1 MKHSFLIALSAFL
14 LAGSIVKAQQTV
26 RIGYVDMEYI
36 LENVPEYKEAS
47 TQLES
52 NVQKWKKEIETE
64 LERIESM
71 KQGLANEKALLTS
84 ELIEEREEEIQF
96 EEQKLAD
103 YQQKRFG
110 PQGDLMRQKLQ
121 LVQPIQD
128 QVFIAVQEIA
138 ANRAYDFIFDKS
150 ADIVMLY
157 ASERFDIS
165 DQVIRSITRAS
176 KREQL
181 DSRGEKEELLREES
195 KTVEESEVVSERE
208 ALKQAR
214 QREREEL
221 LKERQRERDSLRTA
235 KQKAYEE
242 RRLKLIQER
251 ERKKDSL
258 EEVRKKK
265 IDN

>member
-1 MKHSFLIALSAFL
+1 MKHSVLIALSAFL
-14 LAGSIVKAQQTV
+14 LAGFSVKAQQTV

-52 NVQKWKKEIETE
+52 NVQKWKKEIESE

-71 KQGLANEKALLTS
+71 KKGLANEKALLTG

-96 EEQKLAD
+96 EEQKVAD

-165 DQVIRSITRAS
+165 DQVIRSITRAA

-181 DSRGEKEELLREES
+181 NSRGEKEELLREES

-208 ALKQAR
+208 ELKQAR
-214 QREREEL
+214 LKEREEL

-242 RRLKLIQER
+242 RRMKLMEER
-251 ERKKDSL
+251 ERKKDSI

-265 IDN
+265 KDN